1 MPKVRLIDHDGQQ
14 LGVVPTN
21 EAHVIAH
28 ENDMDLVEVAPNS
41 SPPVCKIMD
50 YGKWKYL
57 QSKKEH
63 LAKKKHHVQELKE
76 VRMRP
81 KTDLH
86 DRQIKMTRAR
96 KFLQEGNKVQFT
108 MIFRGRERLH
118 RDIAEEIF
126 RSVADQLKDISKIER
141 LGRLQ
146 GRRMTMVIT
155 PIITRIADKPKP
167 KPTGDTAA
175 KAPDQNH
182 SQDAPAETPV
192 EPQSSADQQ
201 QAPAPPES
209 S

>member
-1 MPKVRLIDHDGQQ
+1 M
-14 LGVVPTN
+14 
-21 EAHVIAH
+21 IAH

-96 KFLQEGNKVQFT
+96 KFLEEGNKVQFT
-108 MIFRGRERLH
+108 MIFRGRERMH
-118 RDIAEEIF
+118 REIGEEIF

-146 GRRMTMVIT
+146 GRRMTMIIT
-155 PIITRIADKPKP
+155 PLINRVTPKAKPADR
-167 KPTGDTAA
+167 
-175 KAPDQNH
+175 PDQTPGQTPAQNNG
-182 SQDAPAETPV
+182 QDGPAAAPV
-192 EPQSSADQQ
+192 EPQSSAAQQ

-209 S
+209 HSPEPSE